1 MYELLIFDA
10 ASTELR
16 AEALDTLAMK
26 DKEGFRVV
34 GMSLSQTEKGI
45 LVLLLR
51 KGLNA

>member
-10 ASTELR
+10 GSTELR

-26 DKEGFRVV
+26 DIEGYRVV
-34 GMSLSQTEKGI
+34 GMSQTEKGI

-51 KGLNA
+51 KGLD